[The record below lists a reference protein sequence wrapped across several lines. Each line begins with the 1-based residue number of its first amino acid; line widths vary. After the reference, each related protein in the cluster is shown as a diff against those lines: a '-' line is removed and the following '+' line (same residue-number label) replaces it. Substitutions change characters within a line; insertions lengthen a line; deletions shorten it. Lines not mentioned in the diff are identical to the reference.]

1 MKRFKR
7 GLAILLSACR
17 ISGMM
22 PLPVSAEEVTAQLD
36 VIDEAK
42 AELSDEELAQLD
54 LTRYD
59 ATVAKMM
66 APMGMDGAGEA
77 MLVANVATP
86 KYFSWDA
93 DKTLD
98 VSKVS
103 AEEINPQVYTMN
115 TKDAV
120 YTITGKNS
128 NHTALQFVISED
140 CTVILD
146 NTAFTAGLSYK
157 EGEFDYGKRKFNN
170 HFCLKHSDVFS
181 AC

>member
-1 MKRFKR
+1 
-7 GLAILLSACR
+7 
-17 ISGMM
+17 M

-146 NTAFTAGLSYK
+146 NTAFTAGLSYQ

>member
-1 MKRFKR
+1 
-7 GLAILLSACR
+7 
-17 ISGMM
+17 
-22 PLPVSAEEVTAQLD
+22 
-36 VIDEAK
+36 
-42 AELSDEELAQLD
+42 
-54 LTRYD
+54 
-59 ATVAKMM
+59 
-66 APMGMDGAGEA
+66 

-86 KYFSWDA
+86 KYFSWDT

-146 NTAFTAGLSYK
+146 NTAFTAGLSYQ

>member
-1 MKRFKR
+1 MT
-7 GLAILLSACR
+7 GVQTCALPIL
-17 ISGMM
+17 
-22 PLPVSAEEVTAQLD
+22 
-36 VIDEAK
+36 
-42 AELSDEELAQLD
+42 
-54 LTRYD
+54 
-59 ATVAKMM
+59 
-66 APMGMDGAGEA
+66 
-77 MLVANVATP
+77 
-86 KYFSWDA
+86 
-93 DKTLD
+93 
-98 VSKVS
+98 S
-103 AEEINPQVYTMN
+103 AEEINLQVYTMN

-146 NTAFTAGLSYK
+146 NTAFTAGLSYQ